1 MIRNPKQRLGAQR
14 DTEELKEQPFF
25 KSIDWKAL
33 AAKQIPP
40 PFVPSTESDESTENF
55 DPQFTSVRLSDGPK
69 HDSDG
74 SSSNDVSVESR
85 ADAPK
90 RPILC
95 REISAA
101 ERLGAT
107 IGGRRSRL
115 LSEPVSTPL
124 NESVQELFRGF
135 SFSGD
140 APVARPTWESE
151 EAEELD
157 AYSVDEGGYS
167 SSSESE
173 INDDRPN

>member
-25 KSIDWKAL
+25 ESVDWKAL
-33 AAKQIPP
+33 AAKQVPP
-40 PFVPSTESDESTENF
+40 PFIPFTESDESTENF
-55 DPQFTSVRLSDGPK
+55 DPQFTSIRLSDGSK
-69 HDSDG
+69 HNSD
-74 SSSNDVSVESR
+74 SSSTSDVAVKSQ
-85 ADAPK
+85 ADALK
-90 RPILC
+90 RPTLY

-101 ERLGAT
+101 DRLGAT
-107 IGGRRSRL
+107 VGGRRSRL

-151 EAEELD
+151 GAEELD
-157 AYSVDEGGYS
+157 AYSVDEGYS
-167 SSSESE
+167 SSSESDF
-173 INDDRPN
+173 NDDRPN